1 MRDTRRR
8 LQALFAGAMLLTA
21 LGIASPAAAADG
33 DNLASFDAAA
43 TAGIPACG
51 SGVGTG
57 VAYDVTTNSLV
68 LSCWFSNVL
77 ERVDAVTHLNDGA
90 LTIIG
95 LPFGND
101 LGALAYDAGRNR
113 LWACNGFSQVVLID
127 LTSSTVDLS
136 VAPFPVVGCVD
147 GLAYDGSD
155 DTLWVSPDVS
165 STVYHYSVAGT
176 LLGSFPV
183 TLGNCGNSGIAVGGP
198 LLYLANNGCSEI
210 YSSPK
215 DFSAAPTFFAS
226 SSPFRLEDLEC
237 DDETFAGLGV
247 GAIWSNDAYDRI
259 LNAWEIA
266 AGACASGGGA
276 GQLTLTPAT
285 DENPV
290 GSSHTVTAHLSDN
303 NGPIAN
309 ATILFSVS
317 GANTAVGSG
326 TTNAGGEAT
335 FSYTGTNAGS
345 DTITACWDENTNGT
359 CDVNESTATA
369 TKTWAGVGPPANLVL
384 APDPATN
391 VVDSQHCVTA
401 TVTDQAGNPTPG
413 ITVRFSVTGSV
424 TTGGSVTTN
433 GAGQAEF
440 CYTGPGLPGADVI
453 TAYADTNNDN
463 VNAPPPA
470 EPEDTADKTW
480 VLPAS
485 TAGCKV
491 TDGGR
496 ITAANGDKATF
507 GSIARVSA
515 SGTPSGAQE
524 YQDHGAAA
532 DLNVHS
538 TVVLAVRCSGNT
550 ASVFGTAT
558 INGSGSFD
566 YRIDLTDNNEPG
578 VGADTYRIRLSTG
591 YDSGLQI
598 LIGGNIQIH

>member
-1 MRDTRRR
+1 MRDARRR
-8 LQALFAGAMLLTA
+8 LQAVFAGAMLLVTM
-21 LGIASPAAAADG
+21 GIASPVAAANG
-33 DNLASFDAAA
+33 DNLASFDAAV

-68 LSCWFSNVL
+68 LSCWSSNVL
-77 ERVDAVTHLNDGA
+77 ERVDAATHLNDGA

-95 LPFGND
+95 LPYGND

-113 LWACNGFSQVVLID
+113 LWACNGHSQVVLID
-127 LTSSTVDLS
+127 LTTSTVDLS
-136 VAPFPVVGCVD
+136 VIPFPVAGCVD

-165 STVYHYSVAGT
+165 SVVYHYSVAGI

-183 TLGNCGNSGIAVGGP
+183 TLGACGNSGIAVGGP

-215 DFSAAPTFFAS
+215 DFLAAPTFFAS

-237 DDETFAGLGV
+237 DDETFASLGV

-276 GQLTLTPAT
+276 GDLTLTPAT

-303 NGPIAN
+303 SGPIAN

-317 GANTAVGSG
+317 GANTTSG
-326 TTNAGGEAT
+326 TGTTDVNGEAT
-335 FSYTGTNAGS
+335 FTYTGTSPGN
-345 DTITACWDENTNGT
+345 DTISACYDANNNAS
-359 CDVNESTATA
+359 CDVDESTATA
-369 TKTWAGVGPPANLVL
+369 TKVWAGAGPPANLAL
-384 APDPATN
+384 TPDPATN

-401 TVTDQAGNPTPG
+401 TVTDANGTPTPG
-413 ITVRFSVTGSV
+413 ITVEFSVSGSV
-424 TTGGSVTTN
+424 TASGSAVTD
-433 GAGQAEF
+433 ASGQAEF
-440 CYTGPGLPGADVI
+440 CYTGPGLPGADDI
-453 TAYADTNNDN
+453 SAFADTNGTGVQD
-463 VNAPPPA
+463 PG
-470 EPEDTADKTW
+470 EPGDTATKTW

-485 TAGCKV
+485 TPGCKV
-491 TDGGR
+491 TYGGR

-507 GSIARVSA
+507 GGNAKA
-515 SGTPSGAQE
+515 DGLTGQEE
-524 YQDHGAAA
+524 YQDHGPAM
-532 DLNVHS
+532 DINVHS
-538 TVVLAVRCSGNT
+538 IDVTSVTCSADGT
-550 ASVFGTAT
+550 QASIFGTAT
-558 INGSGSFD
+558 INGSGTFN
-566 YRIDLTDNNEPG
+566 YRIDLKDLTEPG
-578 VGADTYRIRLSTG
+578 STNTYQIRLSNG
-591 YDSGLQI
+591 YDSGEQTLNR
-598 LIGGNIQIH
+598 GNVQIH